1 MGPTYGVSNNGMVAR
16 TSATMGSQN
25 PFATNVR
32 YGINGRYVQ
41 NPNEIRPGEI
51 PMDGTVSFFP
61 LSDNSAIIGKMWD
74 QNGNI
79 KEVRYLP
86 DYILEAKLKE
96 FQDSQ
101 NNELNGTLREIL
113 ERISKLENSLNS

>member
-101 NNELNGTLREIL
+101 NNELNSTLREIL

>member
-16 TSATMGSQN
+16 TSATMSSQN

-101 NNELNGTLREIL
+101 NNELNSTLREIL
-113 ERISKLENSLNS
+113 DRISKLENSLNS

>member
-86 DYILEAKLKE
+86 DYVLEAKLKE

-101 NNELNGTLREIL
+101 NNELNSTLREIL
-113 ERISKLENSLNS
+113 DRISKLENSLNS

>member
-32 YGINGRYVQ
+32 YRINGRYVQ
-41 NPNEIRPGEI
+41 NSNEIRPGEI

-101 NNELNGTLREIL
+101 NNELNSTLREIL